1 MTSPT
6 RVAAVAGSQV
16 LAVVL
21 AGCGAGGGAGDAM
34 VRDSA
39 GITIVEST
47 YRAEPM
53 APFTIVPEPEVQIGQ
68 LDGPAEYT
76 FRTITGARRLADGRI
91 LVADIDRI
99 HIYDAAGTHL
109 TTFGRAG
116 EGPGEFGRVRSVVV
130 CGGEIIV
137 GDFTRPHLA
146 VFDDQGDY
154 LRTDPMPPSGA
165 PFPLGLESCT
175 TDGAPLLRSANV
187 FVLGAPGLSDST
199 AVITLMRMR
208 GPGALDTLAH
218 VPSVRRDGGYPPPFS
233 STTLLAYRDS
243 TIYALE
249 SDRIELRSY
258 GYEGGLRR
266 IARIETTPRPV
277 SADDLDRERTA
288 IIEGFPEPMRAEFR
302 ADLEKLPATATM
314 PAVSR
319 MRVDPLGRAWLRPYN
334 PRWEPEDTLWS
345 VLDADGA
352 FAGRV
357 ALPAG
362 LTVHEIGED
371 YVLGVWQDELDV
383 SYVRLYRIVAS

>member
-1 MTSPT
+1 MMRPT
-6 RVAAVAGSQV
+6 PFAAAASIYLCTAV
-16 LAVVL
+16 LA
-21 AGCGAGGGAGDAM
+21 ACGNGGGAGDAV
-34 VRDSA
+34 VRDSV
-39 GITIVEST
+39 GITIVESA
-47 YRAEPM
+47 YLAEPM
-53 APFTIVPEPEVQIGQ
+53 APFVIVQEPDVQIGQ

-76 FRTITGARRLADGRI
+76 FRTITGARRLSDGRI
-91 LVADIDRI
+91 LVADVDRI
-99 HIYDAAGTHL
+99 HIYDAAGAHL
-109 TTFGRAG
+109 TTVGRAG
-116 EGPGEFGRVRSVVV
+116 EGPGEFGRVRSVVL
-130 CGGEIIV
+130 CGGEIMV

-146 VFDDQGDY
+146 VFDDQGSY
-154 LRTDPMPPSGA
+154 VRTDPLPPSGA
-165 PFPLGLESCT
+165 PFPLGLEACT
-175 TDGAPLLRSANV
+175 PDGAPLLRSANV

-208 GPGALDTLAH
+208 GPAMLDTLAH
-218 VPSVRRDGGYPPPFS
+218 VPTVRRDGGYPPPFS
-233 STTLLAYRDS
+233 STTLLGYRDS

-258 GYEGGLRR
+258 HHDGGLRR
-266 IARIETTPRPV
+266 IARINTTPRPV
-277 SADDLDRERTA
+277 SADDLERERTA

-302 ADLEKLPATATM
+302 ADLEKLPAIATM

-357 ALPAG
+357 AMPAG
-362 LTVHEIGED
+362 LTVHEIGQD

-383 SYVRLYRIVAS
+383 SYVRLYRIEAS